1 MDQVLKDVR
10 YNSWRIFLNPHH
22 VGLAMGPDSKMM
34 GSLIGF
40 PIDVLEIAESE
51 RVPITLIPSNNV
63 THIIST
69 NLFFIV
75 EKLDE
80 SFIVTFEDDGL
91 EAAIH
96 SKTHN
101 MVQRISLCKQR
112 VVVARN
118 FPSSRC
124 SYHSGVIA
132 TGNS

>member
-1 MDQVLKDVR
+1 
-10 YNSWRIFLNPHH
+10 
-22 VGLAMGPDSKMM
+22 MGPDSKMM

-51 RVPITLIPSNNV
+51 RVPITLNPSNNV
-63 THIIST
+63 THIISR
-69 NLFFIV
+69 NLFFIA

-96 SKTHN
+96 SKTHS

-118 FPSSRC
+118 FPSSR
-124 SYHSGVIA
+124 SAIIPVSSRQVTPKPNFPAVVRLASLLILIIPSSGLRH
-132 TGNS
+132 